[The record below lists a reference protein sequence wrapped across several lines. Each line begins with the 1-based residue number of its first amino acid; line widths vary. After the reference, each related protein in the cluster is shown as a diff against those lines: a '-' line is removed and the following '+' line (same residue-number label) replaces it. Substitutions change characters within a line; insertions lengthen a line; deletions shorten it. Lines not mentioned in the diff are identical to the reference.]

1 MHEDA
6 YLTAYTDFGQNR
18 GRYVV
23 GTRVNALLEYIREQD
38 GGITIEYKDGTPTYT
53 ISNEQGMIDF
63 RGAPDVGH
71 SALIG
76 NNFLVTVKHNG
87 SLNYTS
93 VVMMWGM
100 IMPCDILP
108 SIFAAHLCSVW
119 LRLRAST
126 MQCSGRTGW

>member
-1 MHEDA
+1 MKLHLPVSLRKCLLSVLVAAAAITCVPAQAAIMHEDA
-6 YLTAYTDFGQNR
+6 YLTTYTDFGQNR

-23 GTRVNALLEYIREQD
+23 GSRVNALLEYIRLQD
-38 GGITIEYKDGTPTYT
+38 GGITIEYKDGTPTHT

-87 SLNYTS
+87 S
-93 VVMMWGM
+93 
-100 IMPCDILP
+100 
-108 SIFAAHLCSVW
+108 
-119 LRLRAST
+119 
-126 MQCSGRTGW
+126 